1 MCITI
6 NSILPLGELSS
17 SLFEFPFL
25 VVSSS
30 STATSFLLRLL
41 FRLTGSGVGATTKKK
56 KKLRLTKYAVAF
68 TTKIHKGKQTLMVR
82 IKK

>member
-17 SLFEFPFL
+17 SLFEFSFL

-30 STATSFLLRLL
+30 FTATSFLLRLL
-41 FRLTGSGVGATTKKK
+41 FGLTGSGVGATTKK
-56 KKLRLTKYAVAF
+56 
-68 TTKIHKGKQTLMVR
+68 QTLMVP